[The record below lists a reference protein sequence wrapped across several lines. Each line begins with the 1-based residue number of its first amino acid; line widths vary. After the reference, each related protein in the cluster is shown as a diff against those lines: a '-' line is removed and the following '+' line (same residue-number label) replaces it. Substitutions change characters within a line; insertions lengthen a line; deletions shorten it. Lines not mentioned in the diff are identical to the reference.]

1 MRAAERFK
9 SLKLL
14 VDLVVLSG
22 GQLLSKVLG
31 FAAFA
36 YLARALGP
44 HSYGSAEYVI
54 GLATFF
60 TMLVEFGLGPVAVRD
75 ISKDRERLPVLAAN
89 VPFARLG
96 IVALSIPALLI
107 AARLSATRPEP
118 LLVFLYAATLLVSPW
133 KLEWLF
139 QACEMMTSAAAAQV
153 IRMAVFAAG
162 AVLLVKSGADLALVG
177 WVELAAAL
185 VTTAYYLLVQHVA
198 ITPLSFRFSLAEAQ
212 ALIREGASVGG
223 SQMVSAFNLFAPLF
237 LVANLAR
244 AEDTAW
250 FGASHRVVASLSTFS
265 LVYHFNLYP
274 VLTRRIRGPE
284 EALYGVVRASTR
296 VVSWVGIG
304 AALGLTLGARV
315 LLELAFGKKF
325 ATAAPVFELLVWY
338 LPATLL
344 SGHGRWLLIAGGR
357 QHFVFWAQLIGTAT
371 TMLVGIPLT
380 LRYQAEGGAAGM
392 VAGGLAV
399 WAAAHFFAKKH
410 VGPLPGGLM
419 TLLPA
424 GLALGAFVAS
434 RSWGASPWIAAPT
447 LTLAYFVL
455 APLVDR
461 RLLEDVRL
469 LARAKSDTTKPVA
482 VAT

>member
-1 MRAAERFK
+1 LRAAERLK

-31 FAAFA
+31 FVAFA

-44 HSYGSAEYVI
+44 TAYGSAEYVI
-54 GLATFF
+54 GLATFC

-96 IVALSIPALLI
+96 IVALSVPALLV
-107 AARLSATRPEP
+107 AAHFSATPPPP
-118 LLVFLYAATLLVSPW
+118 LLVGLYALTLLFSPW

-153 IRMAVFAAG
+153 IRMGVFAIG
-162 AVLLVKSGADLALVG
+162 AVLLVKSGADLAMVG
-177 WVELAAAL
+177 WVELAAAAL
-185 VTTAYYLLVQHVA
+185 TTAYYLLVQHVG
-198 ITPLSFRFSLAEAQ
+198 ITPISFRFSFAEAR

-223 SQMVSAFNLFAPLF
+223 SQMVSALNLFAPLF
-237 LVANLAR
+237 LVANLAG
-244 AEDTAW
+244 AEQTAW

-274 VLTRRIRGPE
+274 VLTRRIRGPQ

-296 VVSWVGIG
+296 VVGWVGIG
-304 AALGLTLGARV
+304 AALGLTLGARI

-325 ATAAPVFELLVWY
+325 STAAPVFELLVWY

-344 SGHGRWLLIAGGR
+344 SGHGRWLLIAGSR
-357 QHFVFWAQLIGTAT
+357 QHFVFWAQLIGSIT
-371 TMLVGIPLT
+371 TVVVGVPLT

-399 WAAAHFFAKKH
+399 WAAAHVFARKH
-410 VGPLPGGLM
+410 VGPLAGGLM

-424 GLALGAFVAS
+424 GVALAAFAVSKA
-434 RSWGASPWIAAPT
+434 WGASPWIAAPV
-447 LTLAYFVL
+447 LTLGYFVL
-455 APLVDR
+455 APLLDR
-461 RLLEDVRL
+461 RLLADLRL
-469 LARAKSDTTKPVA
+469 LANAKSDAAKPVTA
-482 VAT
+482 

>member
-1 MRAAERFK
+1 LRR
-9 SLKLL
+9 LKLL

-31 FAAFA
+31 FVAFA

-44 HSYGSAEYVI
+44 HDYGSAEYVI

-75 ISKDRERLPVLAAN
+75 ISKDRDRLPVLAAN

-96 IVALSIPALLI
+96 IVALSVPALLV
-107 AARLSATRPEP
+107 AAHLSATRPPP
-118 LLVFLYAATLLVSPW
+118 LLVLLFALTLVVSPW

-162 AVLLVKSGADLALVG
+162 AVLFVKSGADLVLVG
-177 WVELAAAL
+177 AVELTAAL
-185 VTTAYYLLVQHVA
+185 VTTAYYLLVQHLA
-198 ITPLSFRFSLAEAQ
+198 ITPLSFRFSFAEAR

-223 SQMVSAFNLFAPLF
+223 GQMVSALNLFAPLF
-237 LVANLAR
+237 LVANLAG
-244 AEDTAW
+244 AEQTGW

-274 VLTRRIRGPE
+274 VLTWRIRGPE

-296 VVSWVGIG
+296 VVGWVGVGG
-304 AALGLTLGARV
+304 ALALTLGSRV
-315 LLELAFGKKF
+315 LLELAFGRKF
-325 ATAAPVFELLVWY
+325 ATAAPVFEVLVWY

-344 SGHGRWLLIAGGR
+344 SGHGRWLLIAGSR
-357 QHFVFWAQLIGTAT
+357 QRFVFWAQLIGTLT
-371 TMLVGIPLT
+371 TLAVGVPLT
-380 LRYQAEGGAAGM
+380 LRYQAEGGAVGM

-399 WAAAHFFAKKH
+399 WAAAHFFARRQ
-410 VGPLPGGLM
+410 VGPLPGGFM

-424 GLALGAFVAS
+424 GLALGAVLVS
-434 RSWGASPWIAAPT
+434 RAWGASPWVAAPA
-447 LTLAYFVL
+447 LTVAFFAL

-461 RLLEDVRL
+461 RLVSDLRL
-469 LARAKSDTTKPVA
+469 LANAKSDGGKPA
-482 VAT
+482 PA